1 MASDDPP
8 SSLNAPGRSLGR
20 YHPQEA
26 AQELALLE
34 DRARYLALAC
44 AASAEGRNE
53 LGSGTQSD
61 LLPHIG
67 SNEEAVCPAV
77 GEVAENR
84 VLCPRNPGTDGGQ
97 AGMGVADW

>member
-1 MASDDPP
+1 MPSRVNWPIMGGPTAHPTGVTLASDDLP
-8 SSLNAPGRSLGR
+8 SSLNAPGMSLGR
-20 YHPQEA
+20 HHPQEA

-34 DRARYLALAC
+34 GRTRYLALAD

-53 LGSGTQSD
+53 LGSGTQSG

-77 GEVAENR
+77 G
-84 VLCPRNPGTDGGQ
+84 
-97 AGMGVADW
+97 